1 MAYRQP
7 WSLVGPK
14 HNDQYTGGH
23 TGVTTED
30 VVRAVLPAGTFTC
43 RGLTYH
49 VYIWKYF
56 QLNVF
61 RESIAETILEY
72 TMSCNLN

>member
-30 VVRAVLPAGTFTC
+30 VVRAVLPAEH
-43 RGLTYH
+43 LS
-49 VYIWKYF
+49 VLAPIWEHTR
-56 QLNVF
+56 VM
-61 RESIAETILEY
+61 I
-72 TMSCNLN
+72 CD

>member
-30 VVRAVLPAGTFTC
+30 VVHAMLPAGTFICHSAHLGAHTC
-43 RGLTYH
+43 YDL
-49 VYIWKYF
+49 
-56 QLNVF
+56 
-61 RESIAETILEY
+61 
-72 TMSCNLN
+72 

>member
-43 RGLTYH
+43 RGLTYR
-49 VYIWKYF
+49 VINLISN
-56 QLNVF
+56 QLIHRSGVSDV
-61 RESIAETILEY
+61 RKIII
-72 TMSCNLN
+72 